1 MDLTYKIVRRLL
13 RDNDVE
19 FSRNKNFDA
28 YDDPTV
34 QRAVRIY
41 RHLYSVEEDLLEL
54 GPGGDAVLDEVDRM
68 REPDREDRFV
78 LQLTFADSETRRVC
92 YLSPRDWALL
102 LESDRVSSV
111 LRELLDEADP
121 QTRAN
126 LTNSLREL
134 DNTEVSTS

>member
-13 RDNDVE
+13 RDNDVD

-41 RHLYSVEEDLLEL
+41 RHLHSVEEDLLEL
-54 GPGGDAVLDEVDRM
+54 EPGGDVVLETVDRR
-68 REPDREDRFV
+68 REPGREDRFV
-78 LQLTFADSETRRVC
+78 LQLTFADAETRRVC
-92 YLSPRDWALL
+92 FLSPKDWALL
-102 LESDRVSSV
+102 LESDRVTSV
-111 LRELLDEADP
+111 LRQLLDEADP

-126 LTNSLREL
+126 VINSLNNL
-134 DNTEVSTS
+134 DNTEIPTS

>member
-41 RHLYSVEEDLLEL
+41 RHLHSVEEDLLEL
-54 GPGGDAVLDEVDRM
+54 GPGGDALLAEVDR
-68 REPDREDRFV
+68 RHQPDREDRFV
-78 LQLTFADSETRRVC
+78 LELTFADSETRRVC
-92 YLSPRDWALL
+92 FLSPRDWALL
-102 LESDRVSSV
+102 LENDRVSSV
-111 LRELLDEADP
+111 LRRLLDEADP
-121 QTRAN
+121 QTRSN
-126 LTNSLREL
+126 LRTGLQKL
-134 DNTEVSTS
+134 DTTEMPTS